1 MAKVDDSSRMDMLK
15 SEKKVVATHI
25 TGVVKWFNVKSGYGF
40 INRCDTKEDIFV
52 HQSAILK
59 NNPHKWQR
67 SVGDGE
73 QVEFD
78 VVQGDKG
85 LEAMNVTGPHGT
97 HVQGSKYA
105 ADKRR
110 YRSRSFG
117 RSRSYH
123 FFGPRSS
130 GIPGP
135 RGPITRIF
143 TRSSSRDS
151 ARMDSRYDELG
162 QDGDNYPITSPRLAR
177 SQYSSHQPPLL
188 PLLPMHQNLF
198 LPRRSPNM
206 RQAMSYRGAYFGP
219 PVLFGYRRGANLL
232 RRRFA
237 NTYEPALFGTGGPHT
252 IRPSSGTNGNP
263 RYPFVAYAA
272 ANRRYDPQLVS
283 VPCGLAPAEPRPAK
297 AFRSRFGFNTT
308 RGRNVLAYGF
318 FGLPKPK
325 ETNRPGLN
333 LTKSDTGPNPT
344 EKPTEETVKTD
355 AINKGKKSETNV
367 TDNPVVMS
375 NIPDTESPDKPKDPK
390 PKEKEMKSI
399 CAVKLEKRPEG
410 QTTPKVE
417 ASGDMPEEN
426 TPELVDHVT
435 EKLEVIRLDSAE
447 EKKLSNTASL
457 AVTVAQSELI
467 SDKN

>member
-1 MAKVDDSSRMDMLK
+1 MAKVDDPSRTNLLK

-123 FFGPRSS
+123 FFGTRPS
-130 GIPGP
+130 GVPGP
-135 RGPITRIF
+135 RGPMTRIF

-151 ARMDSRYDELG
+151 VRVDSRYDELG
-162 QDGDNYPITSPRLAR
+162 QDGDGYPINNPRLAC

-198 LPRRSPNM
+198 LPRRSPSM

-237 NTYEPALFGTGGPHT
+237 NTYEPALFGTGGPPT
-252 IRPSSGTNGNP
+252 MRPSSGMNTNP
-263 RYPFVAYAA
+263 HYPFVAYAA

-283 VPCGLAPAEPRPAK
+283 VPCGLAPVESRPTK

-308 RGRNVLAYGF
+308 RGRNLLAYGF
-318 FGLPKPK
+318 FGLPKSK
-325 ETNRPGLN
+325 ETSRPAGGLA
-333 LTKSDTGPNPT
+333 KSDTVCNSNVSPA
-344 EKPTEETVKTD
+344 EE
-355 AINKGKKSETNV
+355 ANKADSATRGKKSETNIANNPAV
-367 TDNPVVMS
+367 TPSGPQLDA
-375 NIPDTESPDKPKDPK
+375 TEKPKDVK

-426 TPELVDHVT
+426 TPELVDGMT
-435 EKLEVIRLDSAE
+435 EKLEAIRLESTE
-447 EKKLSNTASL
+447 EKLSNTTPL
-457 AVTVAQSELI
+457 TLTVGQNEAT
-467 SDKN
+467 SDSS